1 MLLIKAFH
9 LQLLQRNQ
17 DHSSADVSRI
27 NAVWKHLVHCGH
39 NFNRLHHINWKWL
52 NCFASAE
59 DDCAVPFS
67 PWPADWLTNAP
78 TSLAGHQSALALS
91 LVNTRVLTHT
101 YTVKHPTHIMSS
113 TGAVL
118 PSEATGSRHD
128 EGSPDQLQLFHLKQS
143 IASKTLIHYQKCMDK
158 IVKYKRKKKKR
169 YIDRHNMRTVRQ
181 SYFVCI
187 IALMWAIKPKW
198 IWFYCLPYIQC
209 DRCHDQYL
217 WFVSHQPSMA

>member
-1 MLLIKAFH
+1 MA
-9 LQLLQRNQ
+9 QLLC
-17 DHSSADVSRI
+17 VSR
-27 NAVWKHLVHCGH
+27 G
-39 NFNRLHHINWKWL
+39 RL
-52 NCFASAE
+52 CSALQSLT
-59 DDCAVPFS
+59 C
-67 PWPADWLTNAP
+67 WLTHKRANFISGSP
-78 TSLAGHQSALALS
+78 VGTRTVISKYTSID
-91 LVNTRVLTHT
+91 
-101 YTVKHPTHIMSS
+101 THIYSKTPDAHYVIDWS
-113 TGAVL
+113 GFT
-118 PSEATGSRHD
+118 SEATGSRHD

-158 IVKYKRKKKKR
+158 IVKYKREKKKR

>member
-1 MLLIKAFH
+1 
-9 LQLLQRNQ
+9 
-17 DHSSADVSRI
+17 
-27 NAVWKHLVHCGH
+27 
-39 NFNRLHHINWKWL
+39 
-52 NCFASAE
+52 
-59 DDCAVPFS
+59 
-67 PWPADWLTNAP
+67 
-78 TSLAGHQSALALS
+78 
-91 LVNTRVLTHT
+91 
-101 YTVKHPTHIMSS
+101 MSS

-158 IVKYKRKKKKR
+158 IVKYKREKKKR

-198 IWFYCLPYIQC
+198 I
-209 DRCHDQYL
+209 
-217 WFVSHQPSMA
+217 